1 MSVAEVTNPA
11 PRLADQAEK
20 TTQLV
25 SFFIKQDEFAVD
37 ISRVQEINKMAAIAH
52 VPRAPK
58 FVEGVINLRGHI
70 VPVINLRERFG
81 LEKIGLTKSTRII
94 VINID
99 NRQVGLIVDSVSE
112 VKRVNC
118 SEIKDPPSEAVGDAA
133 DFVTGIANVNGR
145 LLIILDLHK
154 ILNSQEM
161 HTIEAIKKSATDS
174 QLHSETNGS
183 LK

>member
-1 MSVAEVTNPA
+1 
-11 PRLADQAEK
+11 
-20 TTQLV
+20 V

-58 FVEGVINLRGHI
+58 FVEGVINLRGQI

-81 LEKIGLTKSTRII
+81 LEKIGMTKSTRII

-112 VKRVNC
+112 VKRVNY
-118 SEIKDPPSEAVGDAA
+118 SEIKDPPSEAVGEAA
-133 DFVTGIANVNGR
+133 DFVTGIANVSGR
-145 LLIILDLHK
+145 LLIVLDLHK
-154 ILNSQEM
+154 ILNSQEIHNM
-161 HTIEAIKKSATDS
+161 EVLKAAANNSLALTDN
-174 QLHSETNGS
+174 NGS
-183 LK
+183 HQ